1 MPYIVRHRKMAL
13 FVAADDGITTT
24 EAEARQFGDI
34 VEAAKHL
41 PPDFAT
47 RFTIVPVDAV
57 PARPEIEQ
65 AEPDMFAEA
74 EEQER
79 LKREGMAQAE
89 LHATQRWTQ
98 KAYDAVVFV
107 SGLMPDFTASDVWRA
122 LKDGG
127 HDIVE
132 TERNPTAMGAVM
144 ARVARDRLITP
155 TGEYRPTG
163 HHNRPQMVWRKATT
177 QEYRSA

>member
-13 FVAADDGITTT
+13 FVAADDGITTN
-24 EAEARQFGDI
+24 EADAERYPDLR
-34 VEAAKHL
+34 EAAKHL

-47 RFTIVPVDAV
+47 RFTIAV
-57 PARPEIEQ
+57 VAAPPARPEIEQ
-65 AEPDMFAEA
+65 AEPDMFAQA
-74 EEQER
+74 DADER
-79 LKREGMAQAE
+79 GKREGMAQAE
-89 LHATQRWTQ
+89 EHATARWTQ

-107 SGLMPDFTASDVWRA
+107 SGLMPDFTAADVWRA

-163 HHNRPQMVWRKATT
+163 HHKRPQMCWRKTT
-177 QEYRSA
+177 TAEYRSA